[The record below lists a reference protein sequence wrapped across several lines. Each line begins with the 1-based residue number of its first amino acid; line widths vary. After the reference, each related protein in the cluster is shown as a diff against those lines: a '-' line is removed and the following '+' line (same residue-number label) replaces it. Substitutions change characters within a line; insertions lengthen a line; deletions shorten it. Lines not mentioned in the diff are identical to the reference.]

1 MNESVI
7 IEWGREFLGWWLLL
21 GLVTIVVEGARRII
35 TDPRAF
41 VKSVARRVRIP
52 LAILIS
58 IAAAFATFGAFLW
71 HGDWWLLFE
80 GMLMLVVVI
89 AAQFASAIA
98 PILVLDKLL
107 AKRKRQN
114 QQPPQVSSGT

>member
-1 MNESVI
+1 MNGSVI
-7 IEWGREFLGWWLLL
+7 IEWGREVFGWWLLL
-21 GLVTIVVEGARRII
+21 GLVTLVVEGARRII

-41 VKSVARRVRIP
+41 VKSVSRRMRIP

-58 IAAAFATFGAFLW
+58 IAATFATFGAFLW
-71 HGDWWLLFE
+71 HGEWWLLFE
-80 GMLMLVVVI
+80 GMLMLAAVI

-107 AKRKRQN
+107 ARRTRHD
-114 QQPPQVSSGT
+114 QQPSHEQ